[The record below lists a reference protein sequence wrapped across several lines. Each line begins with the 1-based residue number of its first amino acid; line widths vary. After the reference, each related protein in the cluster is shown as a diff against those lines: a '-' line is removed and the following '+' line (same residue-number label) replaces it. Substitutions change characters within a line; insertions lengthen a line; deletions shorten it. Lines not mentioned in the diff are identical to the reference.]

1 MPRSKKRSRQKKNK
15 SAKAMLHLPSSGPN
29 SHFVVGDGSQAKVG
43 LEGCLM
49 VFSPQESPVYGGDE
63 LVVTV
68 DNLNL
73 PTEAEFFILYTG
85 SNERRVTRAQRIN
98 SATFQANIPDH
109 NLKEFVDLDFFYR
122 YEKEEVCYQRVA
134 NGQFEYCYDS
144 AHHLA
149 QQLLESKADEESS
162 KLAVG
167 NEDLSTLDVR
177 LRKALEYIASTEGWP
192 SDHSKPEGKPAACAN
207 LLFFAAHHGL
217 PQVISLV
224 LTEVGTDVIHI
235 TNSKGETPREV
246 ALSQGHN
253 HIADLLISN
262 TRTLMK
268 SESMKFE
275 RDGVVVHR
283 NRNGAIS
290 IATTNVHEDTVRGD
304 MELLKS
310 IEIDIAKEEQLDIEC
325 DQEDVIHLGKRDNEG
340 EDIQPSVD
348 KKSGDSFK
356 NTPSLD
362 ENEEEKEK
370 ADSLKSTPEEE
381 KISGN
386 ILSTEDDDAAAID
399 VNINDHSINTE
410 ATKSVSALDVN
421 TGSTAAAGNEVAE
434 KESTL
439 HVEEED
445 QDALTEQL
453 GSATEASTSVVT
465 TTTATDKI
473 KSSDEVSSSN
483 SHSESINCADTENG
497 NTELSAVVAN
507 QAGAVDDFLEED
519 LSSEASDEIIDFS
532 TQETPVAEVT
542 TTSTT
547 DATAIS
553 AETTACNNSD
563 GSISPTKSTAD
574 SKIFDSGDVSSE
586 CTTSVLN
593 DTELTISTSNEPSLV
608 HETPAISEP
617 ADVVDGLELNTP
629 ALTDV
634 STSKTCSSPTEP
646 TEPTLM
652 LSSSGTGAESS
663 TVMPNFST
671 DETESSTVIS
681 ESPALESESNEIVC
695 DSPDNELVTSNTMP
709 ESSTSESVTST
720 TLPDSSTSGPLTST
734 TTNPDSSVNEDVT
747 STTMPESSPS
757 ESVTSSTMPDS
768 VTTESLTSPVSDSAA
783 VESVTS
789 IPVSQV
795 PPVETETTVLP
806 ESVPETD
813 DVSNPPVTTS
823 DTAATQLDTTS
834 ASDVSTTVPPMSSG
848 SIEASSVS
856 TSQIPDTNP
865 QPSITTSDNID
876 TFSEGLSSV
885 SVSTPPDSEIYSPAD
900 STTTDAP
907 NTEPS
912 SVITEPT
919 CSVCLS
925 AKCECDHPDIL
936 QVSHQ
941 TPTESAVPEKHAAP
955 NTESISESESNA
967 ALTSVENSRENS
979 EAAISSQPLS
989 PLFKSQTTPSPP
1001 PSSPSPPPVPSTA
1014 SAALTPPTPPVSAPP
1029 PEAVLGDCGST
1040 NNTFSKAQQEA
1051 VSSDSPFQEYGTHRI
1066 LKGEPLSNG
1075 HTISSLLNNNCD
1087 LGSLGVLD
1095 TLLEERET
1103 SEEPVEK
1110 SPMVLTSCSD
1120 KTVPVFAESIEAVRS
1135 ISRHIQKLRNH
1146 GLGLGQNVKPDNL
1159 QRYRSCPILDA
1170 QDRCT
1175 SPSASEES
1183 VHHRSMLDLAPG
1195 VERQPVYSD
1204 AVFAPDLSGNLLN
1217 TGLYNDYESVCGAAD
1232 GNDSGVR
1239 ICINGVTVGNSSENL
1254 AVSTAPTTE
1263 SNFTSAVSELVK
1275 STAEC
1280 VHGTEGRFIPAAG
1293 RDKEDFDPGPVS
1305 AGYGEHV
1312 GSGSHKE
1319 IRGHQR
1325 THSEIPK
1332 SHRNLSYIRSTM
1344 ASSLSG
1350 KSHSLNSLTGAEES
1364 DEDSFHDARENPTPS
1379 QSMMNLSTMPSDA
1392 IQGHQRSVS
1401 SGDAYSSYGQ
1411 SANKRPPSWPLTAM
1425 FDYRK
1430 IMENNSASMPSPE
1443 AAESPDSVFASNYPF
1458 PATASVNFGKSSST
1472 SCLPAARDGSKG
1484 VIPQMKRQHKQ
1495 YFTQKLEDNE
1505 KFRRQQEFEEI
1516 DEVAEINKE
1525 AAEPRKNSDK
1535 KDFGKNFH
1543 PMLIPSSY
1551 SSLKDDKDKDKTE
1564 EKKKKSSN
1572 VLAKFGSTRK
1582 KFKKGKDGKE
1592 KENKHKNAHQFVSLS
1607 ISNTSLCHVC
1617 NKSMANKAAVQCEN
1631 CLINVHESSCKEHIP
1646 PCSKLSKSKATLQ
1659 EGSNHGLREKQY
1671 PSAPVQSSKCLDS
1684 SKRSSSAPAWSL
1696 EGNLSQTWPDHRIS
1710 EEREEFGSNRP
1721 ESMHSNIGET
1731 ISESMES
1738 LDEHGLDQTVLESDP
1753 FLCVEENE
1761 PEAWSISVDKK
1772 VVKKLSH
1779 KEVKRQD
1786 HIYELVLTEK
1796 KYCQKLTIMQ
1806 KIICDRLHSEAGV
1819 TLECL
1824 NMMFPCLEDLLAIHV
1839 CFFNNLQQLQSQNK
1853 DNIVDEIGKTLID
1866 QFDGENSER
1875 IKNVYGYF
1883 CSHHKESATVYKDLI
1898 TDRRVLSLVK
1908 RWSSNSLF
1916 AKREIPD
1923 FLLIVTHRLTK
1934 YPTMIESIVKNT
1946 KDKKERDNLLLAL
1959 EHIKEILTNVN
1970 SQVEEYERAQHLEE
1984 IIQRIDPRSSVSYR
1998 GRKFKRLDL
2007 SANCRKL
2014 IHEGEIGWKTSRG
2027 KVTDVTALVLTDLIV
2042 LMQENNQKYTFT
2054 MQDNKSC
2061 VIPLY
2066 ELLVREKGDTKDCKG
2081 IYLISKRQTA
2091 PEMYEL
2097 VCKSTEDM
2105 KSWIHHL
2112 SYAVSHCPRDVPVE
2126 ATQSFKKAE
2135 EQKIMEIRRQ
2145 RIRLL
2150 FETMKSLDQQIIK
2163 CCDDKKCLLVQYA
2176 ELLSHDDGAPT
2187 IVSSSPNTSTLSS
2200 ASTNLAE
2207 AMEKHPLKD
2216 DGLENEYVQYA
2227 LKEITKLTKDLQE
2240 SCACLMSPV
2249 GGGTEHLGSSISTH
2263 AVPKRAETFAGF
2275 DSDLRKDPGQKRPH
2289 SYVNQEGRSAS
2300 MFNLHESDSSGSK
2313 DSMKMNNRK
2322 STGYLQSLVPKHHTL
2337 DSTDT
2342 NNQPVNLAGMALVS
2356 CIDLPPVPSNPDT
2369 STVLTPPPTA
2379 LDQNTAQIYHFLHS
2393 FLQLSSQ
2400 QNTTIEDLRIQ
2411 LAEAK
2416 ETICKMNAEKL
2427 EINKHSQ
2434 LEGLRNLKEELM
2446 REREEFELEKKR
2458 NRENQE
2464 RDSVQ
2469 LQKEKD
2475 DLKLQQEELRRGQIA
2490 LQKQIDLF
2498 MERRSDSE
2506 GRRQLDRTEN
2516 PEQSGSDGDN
2526 YRSSIQHKRS
2536 ASAELVS
2543 QSSEDYKD
2551 LKDSSKP
2558 VPKTSVG
2565 GNLVNAPGNKT
2576 CAPHLFSATNEQRSG
2591 EKLQQF
2597 LPLKLADNSSSSL
2610 PNSKGASQ
2618 SQHRTG
2624 LGRSVSSSSFSTG
2637 KDPSS
2642 LSQVMKL
2649 AEPSR
2654 SAHKDR
2660 PTNHPA
2666 PVQPKSEPTETDII
2680 YF

>member
-1 MPRSKKRSRQKKNK
+1 MPRAKKRSRQKKNK

-43 LEGCLM
+43 LEGCCM

-73 PTEAEFFILYTG
+73 PAEAEFFILYTG

-98 SATFQANIPDH
+98 NLTFQANIPDH
-109 NLKEFVDLDFFYR
+109 NLEELVDLDFFYR

-134 NGQFEYCYDS
+134 NGQFRYCYDS
-144 AHHLA
+144 AHRLA
-149 QQLLESKADEESS
+149 QQLLESKTDEESS
-162 KLAVG
+162 KLAVE

-192 SDHSKPEGKPAACAN
+192 SDHCKSEGKPAACAN

-217 PQVISLV
+217 PQVITLV

-235 TNSKGETPREV
+235 TDSKEQTPRDV

-340 EDIQPSVD
+340 EDIQTSVD
-348 KKSGDSFK
+348 KKYGDSFK

-381 KISGN
+381 KISAN
-386 ILSTEDDDAAAID
+386 ILSTEDDAAID

-421 TGSTAAAGNEVAE
+421 TDSTAAAGNEVAE

-439 HVEEED
+439 HIEEED
-445 QDALTEQL
+445 QDALTKQL

-465 TTTATDKI
+465 TTDKI
-473 KSSDEVSSSN
+473 KTCDEMSSSN
-483 SHSESINCADTENG
+483 SHSESINCADTENE
-497 NTELSAVVAN
+497 NTELSAVAAN
-507 QAGAVDDFLEED
+507 QAGAVDHFLEED

-532 TQETPVAEVT
+532 TQETPLADVT

-574 SKIFDSGDVSSE
+574 SKIFDTGDVSSE
-586 CTTSVLN
+586 CTTSVVN

-608 HETPAISEP
+608 HETSAISES
-617 ADVVDGLELNTP
+617 ADAVDGLELNTP

-634 STSKTCSSPTEP
+634 STSKTCSSPTDP
-646 TEPTLM
+646 TEPTQM
-652 LSSSGTGAESS
+652 LSSSVTGAESS

-671 DETESSTVIS
+671 NEIESSTVIS

-720 TLPDSSTSGPLTST
+720 TVPDSSTSGPVTS
-734 TTNPDSSVNEDVT
+734 TTNPDSSVSEDVT
-747 STTMPESSPS
+747 STTMPESSTS

-768 VTTESLTSPVSDSAA
+768 VTTESLTSPASDSAA
-783 VESVTS
+783 IESVTS
-789 IPVSQV
+789 IPVSQI
-795 PPVETETTVLP
+795 PSVEAETIVSP
-806 ESVPETD
+806 ESVSETD
-813 DVSNPPVTTS
+813 DVSNPPVTIS
-823 DTAATQLDTTS
+823 DTAAKQFNTTS
-834 ASDVSTTVPPMSSG
+834 ASDVATTVPHMSIDS
-848 SIEASSVS
+848 SEASTVS

-865 QPSITTSDNID
+865 QPSITTPENID

-885 SVSTPPDSEIYSPAD
+885 SISTPPISEIYSPAD
-900 STTTDAP
+900 STTTDTA

-912 SVITEPT
+912 LVITEST

-925 AKCECDHPDIL
+925 ANCECEHPDIL

-941 TPTESAVPEKHAAP
+941 TPTESTVPEKHAAP
-955 NTESISESESNA
+955 NTESILESESNA
-967 ALTSVENSRENS
+967 ALTSVESSRENS

-1001 PSSPSPPPVPSTA
+1001 LSSPSPPPVPSTA

-1110 SPMVLTSCSD
+1110 SPMVLTSCSN

-1170 QDRCT
+1170 QDRCS

-1217 TGLYNDYESVCGAAD
+1217 SGLYNDYGPACGAAD
-1232 GNDSGVR
+1232 VNDSGVR

-1263 SNFTSAVSELVK
+1263 NSFTSAVSELVK

-1280 VHGTEGRFIPAAG
+1280 VHGTEGRFVSAAG

-1312 GSGSHKE
+1312 GSGAHKE

-1332 SHRNLSYIRSTM
+1332 SHRNLNYIRSTM

-1392 IQGHQRSVS
+1392 IQGHQRSIS

-1411 SANKRPPSWPLTAM
+1411 SAYTDNKRPPSWPLTAM

-1430 IMENNSASMPSPE
+1430 IMENNSASLPSPD
-1443 AAESPDSVFASNYPF
+1443 AVDSPDSVFVSNYPF
-1458 PATASVNFGKSSST
+1458 PATPSVNFAKSSST

-1495 YFTQKLEDNE
+1495 YYTQKLEDNE

-1525 AAEPRKNSDK
+1525 AVEPRKNSDK
-1535 KDFGKNFH
+1535 KELAKNFH
-1543 PMLIPSSY
+1543 SMLISSSY
-1551 SSLKDDKDKDKTE
+1551 SSLKDEKDKDKNE

-1646 PCSKLSKSKATLQ
+1646 PCSKLNKSKATLQ

-1671 PSAPVQSSKCLDS
+1671 PSAPVQSTKFLDS
-1684 SKRSSSAPAWSL
+1684 SKRSSSAPVWSL

-1710 EEREEFGSNRP
+1710 EEREEYGSNRP

-1738 LDEHGLDQTVLESDP
+1738 LDEPDGMDQTVLESDP
-1753 FLCVEENE
+1753 FLCMEENE
-1761 PEAWSISVDKK
+1761 PEAWSISVEKK
-1772 VVKKLSH
+1772 VVKKLSS

-1806 KIICDRLHSEAGV
+1806 KIIFKRLFTEAGV
-1819 TLECL
+1819 SQECL
-1824 NMMFPCLEDLLAIHV
+1824 NMMFPCLEELLAIHV
-1839 CFFNNLQQLQSQNK
+1839 SFFNNLQHLQSQNK
-1853 DNIVDEIGKTLID
+1853 DNIIDEIGKTLID
-1866 QFDGENSER
+1866 QFDGESSER
-1875 IKNVYGYF
+1875 IKNAYGYF
-1883 CSHHKESATVYKDLI
+1883 CSHHKESANVYKDLI

-1934 YPTMIESIVKNT
+1934 YPTMIESIVKHT
-1946 KDKKERDNLLLAL
+1946 KDKKDRDNLLLAL
-1959 EHIKEILTNVN
+1959 EHIKDILTNVN
-1970 SQVEEYERAQHLEE
+1970 SQVEEYECAQHLEE
-1984 IIQRIDPRSSVSYR
+1984 IIQRIEPRSSVSYR
-1998 GRKFKRLDL
+1998 GRKFKRFDL

-2105 KSWIHHL
+2105 KSWINHL
-2112 SYAVSHCPRDVPVE
+2112 SYAVSQCPRDVPLE

-2150 FETMKSLDQQIIK
+2150 FEKMKSLDQEIIK
-2163 CCDDKKCLLVQYA
+2163 CCDDKKGLLVQYA

-2216 DGLENEYVQYA
+2216 DGLENEYLQYA
-2227 LKEITKLTKDLQE
+2227 LKEN
-2240 SCACLMSPV
+2240 
-2249 GGGTEHLGSSISTH
+2249 
-2263 AVPKRAETFAGF
+2263 
-2275 DSDLRKDPGQKRPH
+2275 PGQKRPH
-2289 SYVNQEGRSAS
+2289 SYVNQECRSAS

-2313 DSMKMNNRK
+2313 DSMKINNRK
-2322 STGYLQSLVPKHHTL
+2322 STGYIQSMVTKHHTL

-2356 CIDLPPVPSNPDT
+2356 CIDLPPVPSNSDT
-2369 STVLTPPPTA
+2369 SAVLTPPPTA

-2411 LAEAK
+2411 LAEAR
-2416 ETICKMNAEKL
+2416 EIICKMNAEKL

-2464 RDSVQ
+2464 RDTVQ

-2475 DLKLQQEELRRGQIA
+2475 DLKLQQEELRRGQVT

-2516 PEQSGSDGDN
+2516 PEQTGPDGDN
-2526 YRSSIQHKRS
+2526 YCSSIQHTRS
-2536 ASAELVS
+2536 ASVELAF

-2558 VPKTSVG
+2558 VPKSSV
-2565 GNLVNAPGNKT
+2565 GNLVNSPGNKT

-2597 LPLKLADNSSSSL
+2597 LPLKFVDNLSSSL

-2654 SAHKDR
+2654 SAHKER
-2660 PTNHPA
+2660 PTNHPP

>member
-1110 SPMVLTSCSD
+1110 SPMVLT
-1120 KTVPVFAESIEAVRS
+1120 ESIEAVRS

-1738 LDEHGLDQTVLESDP
+1738 LDEPDGLDQTVLESDP

>member
-1 MPRSKKRSRQKKNK
+1 MEREKIT
-15 SAKAMLHLPSSGPN
+15 
-29 SHFVVGDGSQAKVG
+29 
-43 LEGCLM
+43 EGCLM

-1738 LDEHGLDQTVLESDP
+1738 LDEPDGLDQTVLESDP

>member
-1 MPRSKKRSRQKKNK
+1 MGNANGKDKT
-15 SAKAMLHLPSSGPN
+15 
-29 SHFVVGDGSQAKVG
+29 
-43 LEGCLM
+43 EGCCM

-73 PTEAEFFILYTG
+73 PAEAEFFILYTG

-98 SATFQANIPDH
+98 NLTFQANIPDH
-109 NLKEFVDLDFFYR
+109 NLEELVDLDFFYR

-134 NGQFEYCYDS
+134 NGQFRYCYDS
-144 AHHLA
+144 AHRLA
-149 QQLLESKADEESS
+149 QQLLESKTDEESS
-162 KLAVG
+162 KLAVE

-192 SDHSKPEGKPAACAN
+192 SDHCKSEGKPAACAN

-217 PQVISLV
+217 PQVITLV

-235 TNSKGETPREV
+235 TDSKEQTPRDV

-340 EDIQPSVD
+340 EDIQTSVD
-348 KKSGDSFK
+348 KKYGDSFK

-381 KISGN
+381 KISAN
-386 ILSTEDDDAAAID
+386 ILSTEDDAAID

-421 TGSTAAAGNEVAE
+421 TDSTAAAGNEVAE

-439 HVEEED
+439 HIEEED
-445 QDALTEQL
+445 QDALTKQL

-465 TTTATDKI
+465 TTDKI
-473 KSSDEVSSSN
+473 KTCDEMSSSN
-483 SHSESINCADTENG
+483 SHSESINCADTENE
-497 NTELSAVVAN
+497 NTELSAVAAN
-507 QAGAVDDFLEED
+507 QAGAVDHFLEED

-532 TQETPVAEVT
+532 TQETPLADVT

-574 SKIFDSGDVSSE
+574 SKIFDTGDVSSE
-586 CTTSVLN
+586 CTTSVVN

-608 HETPAISEP
+608 HETSAISES
-617 ADVVDGLELNTP
+617 ADAVDGLELNTP

-634 STSKTCSSPTEP
+634 STSKTCSSPTDP
-646 TEPTLM
+646 TEPTQM
-652 LSSSGTGAESS
+652 LSSSVTGAESS

-671 DETESSTVIS
+671 NEIESSTVIS

-720 TLPDSSTSGPLTST
+720 TVPDSSTSGPVTS
-734 TTNPDSSVNEDVT
+734 TTNPDSSVSEDVT
-747 STTMPESSPS
+747 STTMPESSTS

-768 VTTESLTSPVSDSAA
+768 VTTESLTSPASDSAA
-783 VESVTS
+783 IESVTS
-789 IPVSQV
+789 IPVSQI
-795 PPVETETTVLP
+795 PSVEAETIVSP
-806 ESVPETD
+806 ESVSETD
-813 DVSNPPVTTS
+813 DVSNPPVTIS
-823 DTAATQLDTTS
+823 DTAAKQFNTTS
-834 ASDVSTTVPPMSSG
+834 ASDVATTVPHMSIDS
-848 SIEASSVS
+848 SEASTVS

-865 QPSITTSDNID
+865 QPSITTPENID

-885 SVSTPPDSEIYSPAD
+885 SISTPPISEIYSPAD
-900 STTTDAP
+900 STTTDTA

-912 SVITEPT
+912 LVITEST

-925 AKCECDHPDIL
+925 ANCECEHPDIL

-941 TPTESAVPEKHAAP
+941 TPTESTVPEKHAAP
-955 NTESISESESNA
+955 NTESILESESNA
-967 ALTSVENSRENS
+967 ALTSVESSRENS

-1001 PSSPSPPPVPSTA
+1001 LSSPSPPPVPSTA

-1110 SPMVLTSCSD
+1110 SPMVLTSCSN

-1170 QDRCT
+1170 QDRCS

-1217 TGLYNDYESVCGAAD
+1217 SGLYNDYGPACGAAD
-1232 GNDSGVR
+1232 VNDSGVR

-1263 SNFTSAVSELVK
+1263 NSFTSAVSELVK

-1280 VHGTEGRFIPAAG
+1280 VHGTEGRFVSAAG

-1312 GSGSHKE
+1312 GSGAHKE

-1332 SHRNLSYIRSTM
+1332 SHRNLNYIRSTM

-1392 IQGHQRSVS
+1392 IQGHQRSIS

-1411 SANKRPPSWPLTAM
+1411 SAYTDNKRPPSWPLTAM

-1430 IMENNSASMPSPE
+1430 IMENNSASLPSPD
-1443 AAESPDSVFASNYPF
+1443 AVDSPDSVFVSNYPF
-1458 PATASVNFGKSSST
+1458 PATPSVNFAKSSST

-1495 YFTQKLEDNE
+1495 YYTQKLEDNE

-1525 AAEPRKNSDK
+1525 AVEPRKNSDK
-1535 KDFGKNFH
+1535 KELAKNFH
-1543 PMLIPSSY
+1543 SMLISSSY
-1551 SSLKDDKDKDKTE
+1551 SSLKDEKDKDKNE

-1646 PCSKLSKSKATLQ
+1646 PCSKLNKSKATLQ

-1671 PSAPVQSSKCLDS
+1671 PSAPVQSTKFLDS
-1684 SKRSSSAPAWSL
+1684 SKRSSSAPVWSL

-1710 EEREEFGSNRP
+1710 EEREEYGSNRP

-1738 LDEHGLDQTVLESDP
+1738 LDEPDGMDQTVLESDP
-1753 FLCVEENE
+1753 FLCMEENE
-1761 PEAWSISVDKK
+1761 PEAWSISVEKK
-1772 VVKKLSH
+1772 VVKKLSS

-1806 KIICDRLHSEAGV
+1806 KIIFKRLFTEAGV
-1819 TLECL
+1819 SQECL
-1824 NMMFPCLEDLLAIHV
+1824 NMMFPCLEELLAIHV
-1839 CFFNNLQQLQSQNK
+1839 SFFNNLQHLQSQNK
-1853 DNIVDEIGKTLID
+1853 DNIIDEIGKTLID
-1866 QFDGENSER
+1866 QFDGESSER
-1875 IKNVYGYF
+1875 IKNAYGYF
-1883 CSHHKESATVYKDLI
+1883 CSHHKESANVYKDLI

-1934 YPTMIESIVKNT
+1934 YPTMIESIVKHT
-1946 KDKKERDNLLLAL
+1946 KDKKDRDNLLLAL
-1959 EHIKEILTNVN
+1959 EHIKDILTNVN
-1970 SQVEEYERAQHLEE
+1970 SQVEEYECAQHLEE
-1984 IIQRIDPRSSVSYR
+1984 IIQRIEPRSSVSYR
-1998 GRKFKRLDL
+1998 GRKFKRFDL

-2105 KSWIHHL
+2105 KSWINHL
-2112 SYAVSHCPRDVPVE
+2112 SYAVSQCPRDVPLE

-2150 FETMKSLDQQIIK
+2150 FEKMKSLDQEIIK
-2163 CCDDKKCLLVQYA
+2163 CCDDKKGLLVQYA

-2216 DGLENEYVQYA
+2216 DGLENEYLQYA
-2227 LKEITKLTKDLQE
+2227 LKEITKLTKVLQE
-2240 SCACLMSPV
+2240 NSACLMSPV

-2289 SYVNQEGRSAS
+2289 SYVNQECRSAS

-2313 DSMKMNNRK
+2313 DSMKINNRK
-2322 STGYLQSLVPKHHTL
+2322 STGYIQSMVTKHHTL

-2356 CIDLPPVPSNPDT
+2356 CIDLPPVPSNSDT
-2369 STVLTPPPTA
+2369 SAVLTPPPTA

-2411 LAEAK
+2411 LAEAR
-2416 ETICKMNAEKL
+2416 EIICKMNAEKL

-2464 RDSVQ
+2464 RDTVQ

-2475 DLKLQQEELRRGQIA
+2475 DLKLQQEELRRGQVT

-2516 PEQSGSDGDN
+2516 PEQTGPDGDN
-2526 YRSSIQHKRS
+2526 YCSSIQHTRS
-2536 ASAELVS
+2536 ASVELAF

-2558 VPKTSVG
+2558 VPKSSV
-2565 GNLVNAPGNKT
+2565 GNLVNSPGNKT

-2597 LPLKLADNSSSSL
+2597 LPLKFVDNLSSSL

-2654 SAHKDR
+2654 SAHKER
-2660 PTNHPA
+2660 PTNHPP